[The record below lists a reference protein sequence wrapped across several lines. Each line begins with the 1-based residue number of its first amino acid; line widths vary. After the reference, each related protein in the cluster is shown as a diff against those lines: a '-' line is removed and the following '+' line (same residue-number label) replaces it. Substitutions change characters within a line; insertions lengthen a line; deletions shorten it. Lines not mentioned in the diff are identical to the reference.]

1 MPVLET
7 EARTSARRARSRRL
21 WTSLPRHILVI
32 AWKDLRAEMRT
43 KEAINASFAFA
54 LVILLLFSFAFD
66 PSEEQTRAISGGL
79 LWIVFA
85 FAGTLILN
93 RSFAREL
100 PNDCLDALVASPVSG
115 AALFL
120 GKAFANF
127 VLLMAVEAVSV
138 PVFGIFYNV
147 RWTAQFWP
155 LVGVLA
161 LGTWALTVIG
171 TIFSALT
178 VNIRLREVM
187 LPMLVYPILIPA
199 LMAAMQLST
208 QLIAGQPIG
217 ADAQVW
223 LRMLVGFDVIFT
235 ALSVILVET
244 VLVG

>member
-1 MPVLET
+1 MPALDTERKLE
-7 EARTSARRARSRRL
+7 AAPARARSGWSRL
-21 WTSLPRHILVI
+21 ARHVAVI

-66 PSEEQTRAISGGL
+66 PTEEQTQCHVRRAAVDRLRLRRHPGAEPQL
-79 LWIVFA
+79 R
-85 FAGTLILN
+85 AGTAQRLPGCADGRARLG
-93 RSFAREL
+93 RRAVSGQGAREFR
-100 PNDCLDALVASPVSG
+100 
-115 AALFL
+115 AA
-120 GKAFANF
+120 GGHG
-127 VLLMAVEAVSV
+127 AVSL

-161 LGTWALTVIG
+161 LGTWGLTVIG

-187 LPMLVYPILIPA
+187 LPLLVYPILIPA

-208 QLIAGQPIG
+208 VLIAGKPLSP
-217 ADAQVW
+217 DDMVW
-223 LRMLVGFDVIFT
+223 VRLLVGFDVMFT
-235 ALSVILVET
+235 ALSIILMET